1 MPRRRPAGV
10 MGTLAEIAI
19 ILLLVLINGLLAL
32 SELAVV
38 SSRKG
43 RLRAMQRRGV
53 RGASAALA
61 LAEDPQRFLPTVQVG
76 ITLVG
81 VLAGAFGGAGLAR
94 TLGARLE
101 TLPVIGAE
109 AHTIAFALVVAAI
122 TLASIV
128 LGEIVPKTL
137 ALRRPEPLAAAVAPA
152 LTWFAWAAGPAV
164 WLLRGLSA
172 LVLRLFRAHGAPA
185 TTVTEEE
192 VKALV
197 AEGAEAGVIEAEERQ
212 MIERVLRL
220 PDRPV
225 RAIMTP
231 RMDVGWIDRN
241 EKLPALAER
250 IRSLAHERLL
260 VCRGGL
266 DDVVGVVRAKDLLDA
281 LLAGEAITLGAITR
295 PAPVLADN
303 TSVLDAIAILRREP
317 IGLALVVDE
326 YGTLEGV
333 VTAADLLKAIVGEI
347 AEEAGGPPA
356 MEVVRR
362 DDGTLL
368 MDGMMPVD
376 EVKSVLG
383 LSELPE
389 EGEYHTLAG
398 LVLALARRIP
408 AEGDQVAWGGFRFEV
423 MDMDQRRIDKVLVR
437 PEPVATP
444 DV

>member
-1 MPRRRPAGV
+1 
-10 MGTLAEIAI
+10 MGTVAEIAV
-19 ILLLVLINGLLAL
+19 ILLLVLVNGLLAL
-32 SELAVV
+32 SEIAVV

-43 RLRAMQRRGV
+43 RLKAMARRGM
-53 RGASAALA
+53 RGARAALD

-81 VLAGAFGGAGLAR
+81 VLAGAFGGAGIAR
-94 TLGARLE
+94 RLGDWLQGM
-101 TLPVIGAE
+101 PVVGVE
-109 AHTIAFALVVAAI
+109 AHAIAFALVVAAI

-137 ALRRPEPLAAAVAPA
+137 ALRRPEPFAAAVAPTLA
-152 LTWFAWAAGPAV
+152 WFAWAAGPAV
-164 WLLRGLSA
+164 WLLRGLSG
-172 LVLRLFRAHGAPA
+172 LVLRLFRADAVPA
-185 TTVTEEE
+185 TAVTEEE

-197 AEGAEAGVIEAEERQ
+197 AESAEAGVIEAEERQ

-231 RMDVGWIDRN
+231 RLELDWIDRN
-241 EKLPALAER
+241 DPPPELARR
-250 IRSLAHERLL
+250 IRTLAHERLL
-260 VCRGGL
+260 VCNGGL
-266 DDVVGVVRAKDLLDA
+266 DDVVGVVRAKELLDT
-281 LLAGEAITLGAITR
+281 LLAGAPIALADVTR
-295 PAPVLADN
+295 PAPVLADH

-326 YGTLEGV
+326 YGTVEGI

-347 AEEAGGPPA
+347 ADEPGGAPA
-356 MEVVRR
+356 MQVITRE
-362 DDGTLL
+362 DGSLL

-376 EVKSVLG
+376 EVKAVLG
-383 LSELPE
+383 LAELPE

-408 AEGDQVAWGGFRFEV
+408 AEGDQVAWGGYRFEV

>member
-1 MPRRRPAGV
+1 
-10 MGTLAEIAI
+10 MGTLAEIAV
-19 ILLLVLINGLLAL
+19 ILALVLVNGLLAM

-38 SSRKG
+38 SSRKS
-43 RLRAMQRRGV
+43 RLRAMARRGI
-53 RGASAALA
+53 RGAGTALA

-94 TLGARLE
+94 TLGDWLE
-101 TLPVIGAE
+101 SLPRIGGE
-109 AHTIAFALVVAAI
+109 AHAIAFALVVAAI

-137 ALRRPEPLAAAVAPA
+137 ALRRPEPLAAMMAPFLA
-152 LTWFAWAAGPAV
+152 RLAWAAAPAV
-164 WLLRGLSA
+164 WLLRTLSS
-172 LVLRLFRAHGAPA
+172 LVLRLFGPH
-185 TTVTEEE
+185 TTPTTTITEEE

-197 AEGAEAGVIEAEERQ
+197 AESAEAGVIEAEERE

-241 EKLPALAER
+241 EPLPTLAER
-250 IRSLAHERLL
+250 IRALPHERLL
-260 VCRGGL
+260 VCNGGL
-266 DDVVGVVRAKDLLDA
+266 DDVVGVMRAKALLDA
-281 LLAGEAITLGAITR
+281 MLAGTTLPLAAATY

-326 YGTLEGV
+326 YGTLEGI
-333 VTAADLLKAIVGEI
+333 VTAADVLAAIVGDVSD
-347 AEEAGGPPA
+347 EAGEAPA
-356 MEVVRR
+356 REVVRR
-362 DDGTLL
+362 EDGSLL

-376 EVKSVLG
+376 EVKAVLG
-383 LSELPE
+383 LADLPA

-408 AEGDQVAWGGFRFEV
+408 AEGDQVVWGGYRFEV
-423 MDMDQRRIDKVLVR
+423 IDMDARRIDKVLVR
-437 PEPVATP
+437 AEPVATP

>member
-1 MPRRRPAGV
+1 MD
-10 MGTLAEIAI
+10 TLAEIAV
-19 ILLLVLINGLLAL
+19 ILLLVLVNGLLAL

-43 RLRAMQRRGV
+43 RLRAMRRRGV

-61 LAEDPQRFLPTVQVG
+61 LAEDPQHFLPTVQVG

-94 TLGARLE
+94 TLGAWLE
-101 TLPVIGAE
+101 TWPVIGAN
-109 AHTIAFALVVAAI
+109 AHAVGFALVVAAI

-137 ALRRPEPLAAAVAPA
+137 ALRRPEPLAAAVAPFLMWLA
-152 LTWFAWAAGPAV
+152 RFAAPAV
-164 WLLRGLSA
+164 WLLRHLSG
-172 LVLRLFRAHGAPA
+172 LVLRLFGAHTPPA

-197 AEGAEAGVIEAEERQ
+197 AESAEAGVIEVAERQ

-231 RMDVGWIDRN
+231 RMEVGWIDRN
-241 EKLPALAER
+241 EPLPALAAR

-266 DDVVGVVRAKDLLDA
+266 DEVLGVVRAKELLDA
-281 LLAGEAITLGAITR
+281 ALAGETITLAALTR

-303 TSVLDAIAILRREP
+303 TSVLDVIAILRREP

-326 YGTLEGV
+326 YGTMEGV

-347 AEEAGGPPA
+347 AEKAGGPPA
-356 MEVVRR
+356 LEVVRR
-362 DDGTLL
+362 EDGSLL
-368 MDGMMPVD
+368 MDGMMPAD
-376 EVKSVLG
+376 EVKSLLG
-383 LSELPE
+383 LAELPE

-423 MDMDQRRIDKVLVR
+423 VDMDQRRIDKVLVR
-437 PEPVATP
+437 AEPVATP

>member
-1 MPRRRPAGV
+1 
-10 MGTLAEIAI
+10 MGTLAEIAV
-19 ILLLVLINGLLAL
+19 ILALVLVNGLLAM

-38 SSRKG
+38 SSRKS
-43 RLRAMQRRGV
+43 RLRAMARRGI
-53 RGASAALA
+53 RGAGAALA

-94 TLGARLE
+94 TLGDWLE
-101 TLPVIGAE
+101 SLPRIGGE
-109 AHTIAFALVVAAI
+109 AHAIAFALVVAAI

-137 ALRRPEPLAAAVAPA
+137 ALRRPEPLAAMMAPFLA
-152 LTWFAWAAGPAV
+152 RLAWAAAPAV
-164 WLLRGLSA
+164 WLLRTLSS
-172 LVLRLFRAHGAPA
+172 LVLRLFGPHTTPT

-197 AEGAEAGVIEAEERQ
+197 AESAEAGVIEAEERE

-241 EKLPALAER
+241 EPLPTLAER
-250 IRSLAHERLL
+250 IRALPHERLL
-260 VCRGGL
+260 VCNGGL
-266 DDVVGVVRAKDLLDA
+266 DDVVGVMRAKALLDA
-281 LLAGEAITLGAITR
+281 MLAGTTLPLAAATH

-326 YGTLEGV
+326 YGTLEGI
-333 VTAADLLKAIVGEI
+333 VTAADVLAAIVGDVSD
-347 AEEAGGPPA
+347 EAGEAPA
-356 MEVVRR
+356 REVVRR
-362 DDGTLL
+362 EDGSLL

-376 EVKSVLG
+376 EVKAVLG
-383 LSELPE
+383 LADLPA

-408 AEGDQVAWGGFRFEV
+408 AEGDQVVWGGYRFEV
-423 MDMDQRRIDKVLVR
+423 IDMDARRIDKVLVR
-437 PEPVATP
+437 AEPVATP

>member
-1 MPRRRPAGV
+1 
-10 MGTLAEIAI
+10 MGTFAEIAI
-19 ILLLVLINGLLAL
+19 ILALVLVNGLLAL

-38 SSRKG
+38 SSRKN
-43 RLRAMQRRGV
+43 RLKAMARRGV

-94 TLGARLE
+94 TLGTWLE
-101 TLPVIGAE
+101 GLPLLGGE
-109 AHTIAFALVVAAI
+109 AHAVAFAVVVAAI

-137 ALRRPEPLAAAVAPA
+137 ALRRPEVLAAAVAPF
-152 LTWFAWAAGPAV
+152 LNWLAWAAGPAV
-164 WLLRGLSA
+164 WLLRALSG
-172 LVLRLFRAHGAPA
+172 LVLRLFGAHTPPS

-197 AEGAEAGVIEAEERQ
+197 AESAEAGVIEAEERQ

-220 PDRPV
+220 PDRPI

-231 RMDVGWIDRN
+231 RMEVAWIDRN
-241 EKLPALAER
+241 DPLPVLAER
-250 IRSLAHERLL
+250 IRTLAYERLL
-260 VCRGGL
+260 VCDGGL
-266 DDVVGVVRAKDLLDA
+266 DDVVGVVRAKELLDA
-281 LLAGEAITLGAITR
+281 VLASKALSLAAVTR
-295 PAPVLADN
+295 PAPVLPDN

-326 YGTLEGV
+326 YGTVEGI

-347 AEEAGGPPA
+347 AEESGGAPA
-356 MEVVRR
+356 MEVIRR
-362 DDGTLL
+362 EDGSLL

-376 EVKSVLG
+376 EVKAVLG
-383 LSELPE
+383 LSDLPA

-408 AEGDQVAWGGFRFEV
+408 DEGDQVSWGGFRFEV

>member
-1 MPRRRPAGV
+1 
-10 MGTLAEIAI
+10 MGTIAEIVV
-19 ILLLVLINGLLAL
+19 ILLLVVVNGLLAL

-43 RLRAMQRRGV
+43 RLRAMERRGV
-53 RGASAALA
+53 RGAAAALA

-94 TLGARLE
+94 TLGAWLE
-101 TLPVIGAE
+101 TLPIIGAE
-109 AHTIAFALVVAAI
+109 AHAIAFAVVVALI

-137 ALRRPEPLAAAVAPA
+137 ALRRPEVLAARVAP
-152 LTWFAWAAGPAV
+152 LLVWLAWAAGPAV
-164 WLLRGLSA
+164 WLLRTLSG
-172 LVLRLFRAHGAPA
+172 LVLALFGAHTPPS

-197 AEGAEAGVIEAEERQ
+197 AESAEAGVIEAEERQ

-220 PDRPV
+220 PDRPI

-231 RMDVGWIDRN
+231 RMEVGWIDRN
-241 EKLPALAER
+241 DPLPELAER
-250 IRSLAHERLL
+250 IRAVAYERLL
-260 VCRGGL
+260 VCNGGL
-266 DDVVGVVRAKDLLDA
+266 DDIVGVARAKELLDA
-281 LLAGEAITLGAITR
+281 ALAGQTLSLAEVTR
-295 PAPVLADN
+295 PAPVLPDH

-326 YGTLEGV
+326 YGSFEGI
-333 VTAADLLKAIVGEI
+333 VTAADMLEAIVGEI
-347 AEEAGGPPA
+347 SEHDGHAPETA
-356 MEVVRR
+356 VIRR
-362 DDGTLL
+362 EDGSLL
-368 MDGMMPVD
+368 MDGMMSVD
-376 EVKSVLG
+376 DVKAELG
-383 LSELPE
+383 LAELPE
-389 EGEYHTLAG
+389 EGDYHTLAG
-398 LVLALARRIP
+398 LVLALAQRIP
-408 AEGDQVAWGGFRFEV
+408 AEGDQVSWGGFRFEV

>member
-1 MPRRRPAGV
+1 
-10 MGTLAEIAI
+10 MGTFAEIAI
-19 ILLLVLINGLLAL
+19 ILALVLVNGLLAL

-43 RLRAMQRRGV
+43 RLQAMARRGV
-53 RGASAALA
+53 RGAAAALA
-61 LAEDPQRFLPTVQVG
+61 LAQDPQRFLPTVQVG

-94 TLGARLE
+94 TLGTWLE
-101 TLPVIGAE
+101 TLPYFGAE
-109 AHTIAFALVVAAI
+109 AHAIAFAAVVAAI

-137 ALRRPEPLAAAVAPA
+137 ALRRPEPLAAIAAPF
-152 LTWFAWAAGPAV
+152 LVRLAWAAAPAV
-164 WLLRGLSA
+164 WLLRTLSG
-172 LVLRLFRAHGAPA
+172 LVLRLFGAHTAPA

-220 PDRPV
+220 QDRPI

-231 RMDVGWIDRN
+231 RMDVDWIDRN
-241 EKLPALAER
+241 DPPSAIADG
-250 IRSLAHERLL
+250 IRALAHERLL

-266 DDVVGVVRAKDLLDA
+266 DDVLGVVRAKELLDA
-281 LLAGEAITLGAITR
+281 ALAGDPLSLDAVIR
-295 PAPVLADN
+295 PAAVLPDH
-303 TSVLDAIAILRREP
+303 TGVLDAIAILRREP

-326 YGTLEGV
+326 YGSFEGI
-333 VTAADLLKAIVGEI
+333 VTAADMLKAIVGDLADEVG
-347 AEEAGGPPA
+347 EAPA
-356 MEVVRR
+356 NEVVRR
-362 DDGTLL
+362 EDGSLL

-376 EVKSVLG
+376 EVKAVLELG
-383 LSELPE
+383 TLPE
-389 EGEYHTLAG
+389 EGGYHTLAG

-408 AEGDQVAWGGFRFEV
+408 AEGDQVVWGGYRFEV
-423 MDMDQRRIDKVLVR
+423 IDMDARRIDKVLVR
-437 PEPVATP
+437 AEPVATP

>member
-1 MPRRRPAGV
+1 
-10 MGTLAEIAI
+10 MGTLAEIAV
-19 ILLLVLINGLLAL
+19 ILALVLVNGLLAM

-38 SSRKG
+38 SSRKA
-43 RLRAMQRRGV
+43 RLRAMARQGI
-53 RGASAALA
+53 RGAAAALS

-81 VLAGAFGGAGLAR
+81 VLAGAFGGVGLAR
-94 TLGARLE
+94 TLGTWLE
-101 TLPVIGAE
+101 TLPYIGAE
-109 AHTIAFALVVAAI
+109 AHAIAFALVVAAI

-137 ALRRPEPLAAAVAPA
+137 ALRRPEPLAAMVAPF
-152 LTWFAWAAGPAV
+152 LLWLAWLAWPAV
-164 WLLRGLSA
+164 WLLRALSG
-172 LVLRLFRAHGAPA
+172 LVLRLFGTHTPPV

-197 AEGAEAGVIEAEERQ
+197 AEGAEAGVIEAEERE

-231 RMDVGWIDRN
+231 RMNVGWIDRN
-241 EKLPALAER
+241 EPLPTLTER
-250 IRSLAHERLL
+250 IGALPHERLL
-260 VCRGGL
+260 VCNGGL
-266 DDVVGVVRAKDLLDA
+266 DDVVGVVQAKELLDA
-281 LLAGEAITLGAITR
+281 ALAGKPLSVAAMTHR
-295 PAPVLADN
+295 APVLGDG

-326 YGTLEGV
+326 YGTLEGI
-333 VTAADLLKAIVGEI
+333 VTAADVLAAIVGE
-347 AEEAGGPPA
+347 AADQVGQPPA
-356 MEVVRR
+356 GEVVRR
-362 DDGTLL
+362 EDGSLL

-376 EVKSVLG
+376 EVKAVLG
-383 LSELPE
+383 LSELPT
-389 EGEYHTLAG
+389 EGDYHTLAG

-408 AEGDQVAWGGFRFEV
+408 AEGDQVVWGGYRFEV
-423 MDMDQRRIDKVLVR
+423 LDMDARRIDKVLVR
-437 PEPVATP
+437 AEPVATP